1 MIFNKKNVLVL
12 APHTDDG
19 ELGLG
24 GTISKLLE
32 VGAVVT
38 YAAFS
43 TAQESIPD
51 GFDKDILKTEVMAA
65 TSRLGIA
72 KKNLHLYDYRVRRLN
87 YSRQEILEDLVRL
100 KRDNV
105 FDLIFVPTLN
115 DLHQDHATVS
125 IEGIRAF
132 KNCTILGYEL
142 LWNNLSFNTQCFV
155 VLEERHVEQKIAALA
170 EYKSQSHR
178 DYISSQFIKSWAKT
192 RGVQIGAQWA
202 EAFEVIRL
210 IL

>member
-24 GTISKLLE
+24 GTITKLLE

-51 GFDKDILKTEVMAA
+51 GFDKDILKTEVIAA

-72 KKNLHLYDYRVRRLN
+72 QKNLHLYDYRVRRLN